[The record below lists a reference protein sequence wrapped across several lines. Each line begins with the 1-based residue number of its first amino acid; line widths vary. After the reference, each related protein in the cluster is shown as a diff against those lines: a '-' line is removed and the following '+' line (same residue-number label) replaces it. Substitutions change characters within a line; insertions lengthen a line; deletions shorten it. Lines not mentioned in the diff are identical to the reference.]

1 MKHIYIFLC
10 LFLISGV
17 ANADSVMS
25 TFLFSDPAAR
35 FLLTLAE
42 VSVAMTAFAGI
53 AIVIGRRG
61 SNKWTD
67 ADVMRFTSMTMN
79 GVIAVVFCLLPFVLF
94 NPDINFLEADWEMLL
109 ICAGVLGLIE
119 VQWRVRKIFYGI
131 KANSDEYS
139 NWFSIIYGVTD
150 AIMYIF
156 LFCMLLEVIEL
167 NEFKMLIYLIMYHLA
182 SAIYIFLRMIR
193 HAGIEVANSAE

>member
-25 TFLFSDPAAR
+25 TLLFSDPAAR

-131 KANSDEYS
+131 KANSDEDS

>member
-1 MKHIYIFLC
+1 MKHIYTLVC
-10 LFLISGV
+10 LFLLSGV

-25 TFLFSDPAAR
+25 TLLFSDPAAR

-61 SNKWTD
+61 SNKWTEF
-67 ADVMRFTSMTMN
+67 DVMRFTTLTVNCVM
-79 GVIAVVFCLLPFVLF
+79 AVVFCLLPFLLF
-94 NPDINFLEADWEMLL
+94 NPDTQFLEADWEMLL

-119 VQWRVRKIFYGI
+119 VQWRVRKLFHSI
-131 KANSDEYS
+131 KVNLGTDS
-139 NWFSIIYGVTD
+139 NWTSVIYVGSDVVIYII
-150 AIMYIF
+150 
-156 LFCMLLEVIEL
+156 LFCVLFNLIELLE
-167 NEFKMLIYLIMYHLA
+167 FRMLTYLIMYHLA

-193 HAGIEVANSAE
+193 HAGIDVANNAE

>member
-10 LFLISGV
+10 LFLFSGI

-25 TFLFSDPAAR
+25 TLLFSDPAAR

-79 GVIAVVFCLLPFVLF
+79 GVIAVVFCLLPFLLF
-94 NPDINFLEADWEMLL
+94 KLDINFLEADWEMLL

-119 VQWRVRKIFYGI
+119 VQWRVRKLFRSVKVNLGT
-131 KANSDEYS
+131 DS
-139 NWFSIIYGVTD
+139 NLTSIIYVGSDV
-150 AIMYIF
+150 
-156 LFCMLLEVIEL
+156 VI
-167 NEFKMLIYLIMYHLA
+167 
-182 SAIYIFLRMIR
+182 
-193 HAGIEVANSAE
+193 

>member
-1 MKHIYIFLC
+1 
-10 LFLISGV
+10 
-17 ANADSVMS
+17 MS
-25 TFLFSDPAAR
+25 TLLFSDPAAR

-94 NPDINFLEADWEMLL
+94 NPDINFLEADWEMFL
-109 ICAGVLGLIE
+109 ICAGEGL
-119 VQWRVRKIFYGI
+119 
-131 KANSDEYS
+131 
-139 NWFSIIYGVTD
+139 
-150 AIMYIF
+150 
-156 LFCMLLEVIEL
+156 
-167 NEFKMLIYLIMYHLA
+167 EFI
-182 SAIYIFLRMIR
+182 
-193 HAGIEVANSAE
+193 